1 MRVRFAGGLAV
12 LTMSGRTGT
21 GHRGARKRRRRA
33 ARTARVHRRA
43 GRVHR
48 AEEKTAAFVA
58 GMNEALD
65 GRPFPPNAS
74 SIVGVT
80 RLGVPGML
88 VEISAVAAV
97 P

>member
-1 MRVRFAGGLAV
+1 
-12 LTMSGRTGT
+12 
-21 GHRGARKRRRRA
+21 
-33 ARTARVHRRA
+33 
-43 GRVHR
+43 
-48 AEEKTAAFVA
+48 
-58 GMNEALD
+58 MNEALD